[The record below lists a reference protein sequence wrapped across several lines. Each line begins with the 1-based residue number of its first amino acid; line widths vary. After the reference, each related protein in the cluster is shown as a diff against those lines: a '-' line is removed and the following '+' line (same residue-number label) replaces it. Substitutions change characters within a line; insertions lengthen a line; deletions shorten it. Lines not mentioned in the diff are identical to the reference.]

1 MYWVCIMPEIQRINI
16 TLPKK
21 LVQKTR
27 ILIEEGIYSSFSEL
41 VRESIKNELLLDRNL
56 LEKKAAIDKIFREE
70 KGKGFDTSHLTQE
83 ELIKRI
89 RKTRNQLWDEKYKE
103 WFEGLS

>member
-1 MYWVCIMPEIQRINI
+1 MAGIQRINI

-21 LVQKTR
+21 LLQKSKV
-27 ILIEEGIYSSFSEL
+27 LIDEGLYSSFSEL

-56 LEKKAAIDKIFREE
+56 LDKKAAIDKIFREE
-70 KGKGFDTSHLTQE
+70 KGKGFDTSRLSQE

-89 RKTRNQLWDEKYKE
+89 RKTRDELWDEKYKS
-103 WFEGLS
+103 WFEGL